1 MSWDSFPILPYC
13 YNRCVGIHE
22 AWYLASAPGRCHC
35 ICRPYDWNDVA
46 SVLPQVAFHYHRK
59 TGIHYIHLW
68 TSPLSFTLSL
78 LPARWSHSWLELFQ
92 TLKPNPQK
100 LTRPRYLPAN
110 PNPYRPAS
118 PISWVT
124 SMAFCLW
131 QFVRWLQFPTID
143 KMWFSINMVLIL
155 IFSICPYALSRSEDS
170 SFGISSCLSSSAFA
184 ISLASS
190 ALDGAADICSYALFQ
205 ADSNITISF
214 NN

>member
-1 MSWDSFPILPYC
+1 MYVCIY
-13 YNRCVGIHE
+13 E

-46 SVLPQVAFHYHRK
+46 SALPQVAFHYHRK
-59 TGIHYIHLW
+59 TGIRYIHLW

-78 LPARWSHSWLELFQ
+78 LPTRWSHSWLELFQ
-92 TLKPNPQK
+92 TLKPNHQK

-155 IFSICPYALSRSEDS
+155 IFSICPYALSWSEDS
-170 SFGISSCLSSSAFA
+170 SFEISKYPFL
-184 ISLASS
+184 LNVV
-190 ALDGAADICSYALFQ
+190 LP
-205 ADSNITISF
+205 
-214 NN
+214 